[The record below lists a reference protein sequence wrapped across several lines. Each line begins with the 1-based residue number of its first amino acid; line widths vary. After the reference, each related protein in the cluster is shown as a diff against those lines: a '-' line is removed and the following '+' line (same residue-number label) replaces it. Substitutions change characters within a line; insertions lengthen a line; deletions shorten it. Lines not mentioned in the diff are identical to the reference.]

1 MHFASLLLILTV
13 VQLLTPFWAIDLPIC
28 FLVHFSMTRWVY
40 PPCPRQ
46 SCVSGVG
53 VFVVAPA
60 PFCVVLLCFL
70 LAKRKS
76 GREICVSS
84 LFCLVFVC
92 VWICL
97 ELWNQ
102 GISQCLHFIHPLL
115 SLLGPSL
122 RAKSAATEGNKK
134 PRKKKIVVLLLIL
147 GVPLSWHKAALSP
160 HSGLDSVPAW
170 AVSVPRRRSLINSRS
185 CKPKAASTP

>member
-1 MHFASLLLILTV
+1 MQLYMHFASLLLILTV

-76 GREICVSS
+76 GREICVSAD
-84 LFCLVFVC
+84 LRVVAVLPGFCL
-92 VWICL
+92 CL
-97 ELWNQ
+97 DL
-102 GISQCLHFIHPLL
+102 P
-115 SLLGPSL
+115 
-122 RAKSAATEGNKK
+122 
-134 PRKKKIVVLLLIL
+134 
-147 GVPLSWHKAALSP
+147 
-160 HSGLDSVPAW
+160 
-170 AVSVPRRRSLINSRS
+170 
-185 CKPKAASTP
+185 